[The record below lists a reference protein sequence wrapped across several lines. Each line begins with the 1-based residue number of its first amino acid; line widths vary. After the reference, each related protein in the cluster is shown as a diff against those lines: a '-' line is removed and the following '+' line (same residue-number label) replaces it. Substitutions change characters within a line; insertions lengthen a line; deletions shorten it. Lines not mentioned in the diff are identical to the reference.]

1 MKLIKRF
8 FILFLACS
16 SFLSANPSSQIKI
29 TEYDGNIIVNVTSPE
44 GSLLHSPEEGLWAIA
59 TGWENGWPSLWKY
72 SSPGERRISGEWT
85 ILKGRLSLPQGDWLI
100 SDSYRNRENFIEC
113 RRRWEW
119 TGEDS
124 LDQVTLAVRWIAP
137 GKGKGVVMPGIIY
150 HGNPSGKLSGKTPF
164 YEGGPGEKA
173 FYEEHRFPM
182 PFVSFEYNKN
192 NSYQGAALHSVPS
205 PVVGGNRIDQW
216 WSMGVTAIDEGTEIC
231 LLSGPTASNGHNSVI
246 KAMQDRFL
254 PYDNTWIKVRPGE
267 IIEKTFFLQVF
278 PLSGEGSGF
287 QKAVSASLEI
297 FPPSGIDQF
306 PTFGEIISDKYR
318 FALSRWYE
326 NGLIKGFRK
335 YPDRPFLVMGWCG
348 QAASPGYALQVLGKK
363 LDDKRIPQM
372 VQDSLDFLSGAE
384 FYDQGFHTWYNS
396 EENSW
401 LNKEIL
407 SQGQAMHN
415 MARAI
420 LVGDR
425 SGMNTGKWK
434 TFLEKAAVLHSERIL
449 SQGWHPESTN
459 EAFFIAPLCLASKIF
474 NNPLFL
480 RAAEFAGQYYA
491 SRHLSMREPYW
502 GGTMDAQCEDK
513 EGAYAA
519 LQGFLELYETTG
531 KDNYLEWA
539 QHAGGSDHYLHRPLG
554 YRPSGRK
561 AARPWFQK
569 QGLDSRLPAE

>member
-1 MKLIKRF
+1 
-8 FILFLACS
+8 
-16 SFLSANPSSQIKI
+16 
-29 TEYDGNIIVNVTSPE
+29 
-44 GSLLHSPEEGLWAIA
+44 
-59 TGWENGWPSLWKY
+59 
-72 SSPGERRISGEWT
+72 
-85 ILKGRLSLPQGDWLI
+85 
-100 SDSYRNRENFIEC
+100 
-113 RRRWEW
+113 
-119 TGEDS
+119 
-124 LDQVTLAVRWIAP
+124 
-137 GKGKGVVMPGIIY
+137 
-150 HGNPSGKLSGKTPF
+150 
-164 YEGGPGEKA
+164 
-173 FYEEHRFPM
+173 
-182 PFVSFEYNKN
+182 
-192 NSYQGAALHSVPS
+192 
-205 PVVGGNRIDQW
+205 
-216 WSMGVTAIDEGTEIC
+216 
-231 LLSGPTASNGHNSVI
+231 
-246 KAMQDRFL
+246 MQDRFL

-278 PLSGEGSGF
+278 PLSREGSGF

-372 VQDSLDFLSGAE
+372 VQDSLDFLSSAE
-384 FYDQGFHTWYNS
+384 FYDQGFHTWYNY
-396 EENSW
+396 EENTW
-401 LNKEIL
+401 FNQEIL

-531 KDNYLEWA
+531 KENYLEWA
-539 QHAGGSDHYLHRPLG
+539 QHAGDLTITYTVLWDIDLPAGRLRDLG
-554 YRPSGRK
+554 FKSRGWTAVSPQNEHIDVYGVLIAPDIYRLGIHTGNQALKNLAILMFRSCGQLIDPSGSQGEQPQHTNYTQFRDLEFIEENGIPSLRGDYNETWTVFWITAHFLNA
-561 AARPWFQK
+561 AARFEELQVI
-569 QGLDSRLPAE
+569 QDSRLKIQN